1 MRGEILLDPGLLQR
15 RGEEL
20 KEMNRGKEG
29 GRYQYPYSLIELQ
42 ASLHARLML
51 PYR

>member
-1 MRGEILLDPGLLQR
+1 MRGEILLDPGLL
-15 RGEEL
+15 
-20 KEMNRGKEG
+20 GKEG